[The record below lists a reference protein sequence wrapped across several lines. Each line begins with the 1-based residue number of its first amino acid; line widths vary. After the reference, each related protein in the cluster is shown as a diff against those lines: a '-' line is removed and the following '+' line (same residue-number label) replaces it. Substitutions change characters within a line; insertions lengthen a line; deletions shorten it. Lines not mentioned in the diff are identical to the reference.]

1 MFDNQDNGAVILRDG
16 TVIGEDFIC
25 YADDNYF
32 DYNSKNMGAVDEVK
46 KKIVDRMRKKL
57 KVSDLILEYDL
68 IRLFLKRNI

>member
-1 MFDNQDNGAVILRDG
+1 
-16 TVIGEDFIC
+16 
-25 YADDNYF
+25 
-32 DYNSKNMGAVDEVK
+32 MGAVDEVK